1 MKGGELFGLII
12 LESERVHHDGAALQH
27 AAGMPLGKKKKQ
39 CREKELEVG
48 LDCEL

>member
-12 LESERVHHDGAALQH
+12 SESDRVHLDGEALQH
-27 AAGMPLGKKKKQ
+27 AAGMLLGKKKQ

-48 LDCEL
+48 LGCEL